1 MSHVFLARQPIFDR
15 ERAVTGY
22 ELLYRGGI
30 APRAVVEDAEAATA
44 AVALNALTEMGLD
57 RLVGEHIAWI
67 NVSREFLLRG
77 LARNLPADRVVLEI
91 LEHQIVDELLL
102 ALIEDLRS
110 SGYVL
115 ALDDFT
121 YSPGIEDL
129 LPLVT
134 YVKLDLLE
142 LGKEAFAREAARLAP
157 YHVKLVAEKVE
168 THEEFD
174 TGVAAGC
181 ELFQGFFFCRPEF
194 IRDRAIAPTGMAL
207 LRLAAAL
214 ANPQLQLADL
224 EQLISNDVA
233 LSYRL
238 LRYINSA
245 YFGLRNRVSS
255 IMHAVTLLGLQNVRQ
270 WATLTT
276 FAAIDD
282 KPREL
287 FVTALVRA
295 RFCEHAGEPV
305 DGSPEERFTIG
316 LFSVLDALMDTT
328 METAVESLPL
338 PPRMRDALVKRYGGG
353 RLLDCVEAIERGDMN
368 ASVRQLGHAARHY
381 VSALSW
387 ANDVAREIDEADADA
402 SADAA

>member
-30 APRAVVEDAEAATA
+30 APRAIVEDAEAATA

-57 RLVGEHIAWI
+57 RLVGEQIAWI
-67 NVSREFLLRG
+67 NVTREFLLRG
-77 LARNLPADRVVLEI
+77 LARNLPAERVVLEI
-91 LEHQIVDELLL
+91 LERQIVDEPLLTL
-102 ALIEDLRS
+102 VAELRS

-121 YSPGIEDL
+121 YSPAIEQL
-129 LPLVT
+129 LPLVA
-134 YVKLDLLE
+134 YVKLDLLN
-142 LGKEAFAREAARLAP
+142 LGPDAFVAEAQRLQD
-157 YHVKLVAEKVE
+157 YDVTLVAEKVE
-168 THEEFD
+168 THEEFEL
-174 TGVAAGC
+174 GGQAGC
-181 ELFQGFFFCRPEF
+181 DLFQGFFFCRPEF

-214 ANPQLQLADL
+214 ADPRLELADL
-224 EQLISNDVA
+224 ERLIANDVT

-255 IMHAVTLLGLQNVRQ
+255 IMHAVTLLGLQNVKQ

-295 RFCEHAGEPV
+295 RFCELAGEPV
-305 DGSPEERFTIG
+305 DGSPEERFTLG

-328 METAVESLPL
+328 MERAVESLPL

-353 RLLDCVEAIERGDMN
+353 RLLTCVEAIERGDMN
-368 ASVRQLGHAARHY
+368 ASVRQLAHAARHY
-381 VSALSW
+381 VTALSW
-387 ANDVAREIDEADADA
+387 ANDTVRDLADADA
-402 SADAA
+402 DADAA